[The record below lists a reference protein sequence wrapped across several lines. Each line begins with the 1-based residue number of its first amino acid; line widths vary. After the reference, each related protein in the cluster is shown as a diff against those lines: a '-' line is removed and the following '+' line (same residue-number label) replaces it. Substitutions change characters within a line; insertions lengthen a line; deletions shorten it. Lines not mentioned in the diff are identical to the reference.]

1 MFENSPPCD
10 TAMMTLTHLFPQLAD
25 DHLIGWHQNQ
35 PIRDEQLRA
44 DVAALSGQL
53 ALHPAHRWAV
63 FHTHAY
69 PTLVALLALWQTGR
83 GAWLPGNNLP
93 ATETALANHCQGL
106 LGEWQ
111 TPTALPNGNRYALD
125 VTRPEAE
132 LVIFTSGSSG
142 EPKAIHKQYRQLL
155 NELDTLEQAFG
166 HRLTTDT
173 VFAGTVSH
181 QHIYGLLFRLL
192 WPLASGRPLVSE
204 RLQDPL
210 SLLTRAQSQ
219 PTVWVASPAHL
230 KRLRHDLPWHNTP
243 PLQAIFSSGGP
254 LPRDIALQMAQQHGQ
269 PVTEVYGSSETG
281 GIAWR
286 VQQPESDSWTPL
298 PGIRLQAEPGGTT
311 LCSPHLLDDQPCSLD
326 DQIDA
331 EPDGRFRLGPR
342 KDSIVK
348 IEGKRLSLNT
358 LRSTLN
364 SAEWVAESEVIALPD
379 QRLGAIV
386 VLTPAG
392 SRVLAEQGRRT
403 LSLTLRAHLAP
414 HVDAVGL
421 PRRWRFVTRLPETAQ
436 GKRPL
441 AQLHALF
448 SNSQTLLPTP
458 TQQEHT
464 GNTVAL
470 TLPIAHDLPWFSGH
484 FAQQGVLPGVVQ
496 IDWAEG
502 FGRQH
507 FSLPSTLSH
516 LEVIKFNNLITPGNP
531 VQLKLEWK
539 PDSGKLLFAFR
550 GLDDDRPHSS
560 GRLVFHQGTPS

>member
-1 MFENSPPCD
+1 
-10 TAMMTLTHLFPQLAD
+10 MMLTHLFPSLAD

-35 PIRDEQLRA
+35 PIRGEQLCA

-53 ALHPAHRWAV
+53 DTLPARHWAV
-63 FHTHAY
+63 FHGHAY

-83 GAWLPGNNLP
+83 SAWLPGNNLP
-93 ATETALANHCQGL
+93 STEAALADHCQGF

-111 TPTALPNGNRYALD
+111 TPTPLPNGDTLTLGNASPD
-125 VTRPEAE
+125 AE

-166 HRLTTDT
+166 HRLTADT

-204 RLQDPL
+204 QLQDPL

-219 PTVWVASPAHL
+219 PTAWVASPAHL
-230 KRLRHDLPWHNTP
+230 KRLRHDLPWQKTP

-286 VQQPESDSWTPL
+286 CQQPDDDSWAPL
-298 PGIRLQAEPGGTT
+298 PGIHVKTEHGRAT
-311 LCSPHLLDDQPCSLD
+311 LYSPHLPDGQPCPLD
-326 DQIDA
+326 DQI
-331 EPDGRFRLGPR
+331 EEQSNGRFRLGPR

-358 LRSTLN
+358 LRSALN
-364 SAEWVAESEVIALPD
+364 NAEWVAEADVIVLPD

-386 VLTPAG
+386 VLTAAG
-392 SRVLAEQGRRT
+392 RQVLAEQGRRA
-403 LSLTLRAHLAP
+403 LSQTLRAHLAP

-421 PRRWRFVTRLPETAQ
+421 PRRWRFVARLPETPQ

-441 AQLHALF
+441 AQLQALF
-448 SNSQTLLPTP
+448 TSSQSLLPEP
-458 TQQEHT
+458 LPAEPQPDLAD
-464 GNTVAL
+464 NTVTLA
-470 TLPIAHDLPWFSGH
+470 LPIDHDLPWFSGH

-502 FGRQH
+502 FARQH
-507 FSLPSTLSH
+507 FSLPGTLSH
-516 LEVIKFNNLITPGNP
+516 LEVIKFNSLITPGNP

-550 GLDDDRPHSS
+550 SLDDDRPHSS
-560 GRLVFHQGTPS
+560 GRLVFHPDSPS

>member
-1 MFENSPPCD
+1 
-10 TAMMTLTHLFPQLAD
+10 MMTLTHLFPQLAD

-35 PIRDEQLRA
+35 PIRGEQLRV

-53 ALHPAHRWAV
+53 IAHPAKHWAV
-63 FHTHAY
+63 FHSHAY
-69 PTLVALLALWQTGR
+69 PTLVALLALWQTR
-83 GAWLPGNNLP
+83 RSAWLPGNNLP
-93 ATETALANHCQGL
+93 ATETALADHCQGF

-111 TPTALPNGNRYALD
+111 ASTPLPNGD
-125 VTRPEAE
+125 TVTLGSVSPDAE

-155 NELDTLEQAFG
+155 NELDTLEQTFA
-166 HRLTTDT
+166 HQLTADT

-204 RLQDPL
+204 QLQDPL
-210 SLLTRAQSQ
+210 SLLTHAQSQ

-230 KRLRHDLPWHNTP
+230 KRLRHDLPWQNTP

-254 LPRDIALQMAQQHGQ
+254 LPRNIALQMAQQHRQ

-286 VQQPESDSWTPL
+286 CQQPENDSWTPL
-298 PGIRLQAEPGGTT
+298 PGIRLQTHHGTTT
-311 LCSPHLLDDQPCSLD
+311 LCSPHLPNDQPCPLD
-326 DQIDA
+326 DQIEA

-358 LRSTLN
+358 LRSALN
-364 SAEWVAESEVIALPD
+364 SAEWVAEAEVIELN
-379 QRLGAIV
+379 QRLCAIV
-386 VLTPAG
+386 VLTAAG
-392 SRVLAEQGRRT
+392 NQILAEQGRRAI
-403 LSLTLRAHLAP
+403 SQALRKHLVP

-421 PRRWRFVTRLPETAQ
+421 PRRWRFVARLPETAQ

-448 SNSQTLLPTP
+448 SSSQALLPTP
-458 TQQEHT
+458 TQQEHADS
-464 GNTVAL
+464 TVTL
-470 TLPIAHDLPWFSGH
+470 TLPIAQDLPWFSGH

-507 FSLPSTLSH
+507 FALPNTLSH

-531 VQLKLEWK
+531 VQLQLEWK

-550 GLDDDRPHSS
+550 GLDDNRPHSS
-560 GRLVFHQGTPS
+560 GRLVFHKDTP

>member
-1 MFENSPPCD
+1 
-10 TAMMTLTHLFPQLAD
+10 MMMLTHLFPQLTD
-25 DHLIGWHQNQ
+25 DRLIGWHQNQ
-35 PIRDEQLRA
+35 PIRGEQLRA

-53 ALHPAHRWAV
+53 TAHPAKHWAV

-83 GAWLPGNNLP
+83 SAWLPGNNLP
-93 ATETALANHCQGL
+93 VTETTLADHCQGF

-111 TPTALPNGNRYALD
+111 TSTTLPNRDTLTLGSVSPD
-125 VTRPEAE
+125 AE

-166 HRLTTDT
+166 HKLTSDT

-204 RLQDPL
+204 QLQDPL

-219 PTVWVASPAHL
+219 PTVWAASPAHL
-230 KRLRHDLPWHNTP
+230 KRLRHDLPWQSTP

-254 LPRDIALQMAQQHGQ
+254 LPRDIALQMAEQHGQ

-286 VQQPESDSWTPL
+286 CQQPDDDRWTPL
-298 PGIRLQAEPGGTT
+298 PGIRLQTEQDRTT
-311 LCSPHLLDDQPCSLD
+311 LCSPHLPDEQPCPLD
-326 DQIDA
+326 DQINA

-358 LRSTLN
+358 LRSALN
-364 SAEWVAESEVIALPD
+364 SADWVTEAEVITLPD

-386 VLTPAG
+386 VLTAAG
-392 SRVLAEQGRRT
+392 NQALAEQGRRA
-403 LSLTLRAHLAP
+403 LSLALRAHLAP

-421 PRRWRFVTRLPETAQ
+421 PRRWRFVPRLPETAQ

-441 AQLHALF
+441 AQLQALF
-448 SNSQTLLPTP
+448 TSSQSLLPEP
-458 TQQEHT
+458 LPPEQPREH
-464 GNTVAL
+464 GENTVSL
-470 TLPIAHDLPWFSGH
+470 TLPIGHDLPWFSGH

-507 FSLPSTLSH
+507 FLLPSTLSH

-531 VQLKLEWK
+531 VQLHLEWK

-550 GLDDDRPHSS
+550 GLDDDRPYSS
-560 GRLVFHQGTPS
+560 GRLVFHPDTPS

>member
-1 MFENSPPCD
+1 
-10 TAMMTLTHLFPQLAD
+10 MMTLTHLFPQLAD
-25 DHLIGWHQNQ
+25 DTLIGWHQNQ
-35 PIRDEQLRA
+35 PIRGEQLRV

-53 ALHPAHRWAV
+53 IAHPAKHWAV
-63 FHTHAY
+63 FHSHAY

-83 GAWLPGNNLP
+83 SAWLPGNNLP
-93 ATETALANHCQGL
+93 ATETALAHHCQGL

-111 TPTALPNGNRYALD
+111 TPTALPNGSSFALGA
-125 VTRPEAE
+125 TSPEAE

-166 HRLTTDT
+166 QRLTADT

-204 RLQDPL
+204 QLQDPL

-254 LPRDIALQMAQQHGQ
+254 LPRDIALQMAQQHLQ

-286 VQQPESDSWTPL
+286 CQQPEGNSWTPL
-298 PGIRLQAEPGGTT
+298 PGIRLQTEHNRTT
-311 LCSPHLLDDQPCSLD
+311 LSSPHLPDDQPYTLD

-331 EPDGRFRLGPR
+331 ELDGRFQLGPR

-358 LRSTLN
+358 LRSALN
-364 SAEWVAESEVIALPD
+364 STEWVAEAEVIELPD

-386 VLTPAG
+386 VLTAAG
-392 SRVLAEQGRRT
+392 NRALAEQGRRV
-403 LSLTLRAHLAP
+403 LSQTLRAHLAP

-421 PRRWRFVTRLPETAQ
+421 PRRWRFVGRLPETPQ

-441 AQLHALF
+441 AQLQALF
-448 SNSQTLLPTP
+448 TSSQSLLPEP
-458 TQQEHT
+458 LPPEQQQEPAE
-464 GNTVAL
+464 NTVTL

-502 FGRQH
+502 FARQY
-507 FSLPSTLSH
+507 FPLPTTLSH
-516 LEVIKFNNLITPGNP
+516 LEVIKFNSLITPGNP
-531 VQLKLEWK
+531 VQLHLEWK
-539 PDSGKLLFAFR
+539 PDSGKLRFAFCSLND
-550 GLDDDRPHSS
+550 GSPHSS
-560 GRLVFHQGTPS
+560 GRLVFHKDSP